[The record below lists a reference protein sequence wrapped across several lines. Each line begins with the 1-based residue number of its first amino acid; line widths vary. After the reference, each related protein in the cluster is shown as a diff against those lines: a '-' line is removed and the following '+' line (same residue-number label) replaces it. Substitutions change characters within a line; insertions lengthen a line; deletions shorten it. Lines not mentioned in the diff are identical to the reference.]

1 MLTTLL
7 LASTIAT
14 TAQTDAVQRTSHETW
29 HVDLGFGGGF
39 QADPDSRSASFLFG
53 VGYRLSDALDL
64 TLTTK
69 GLEYG
74 RGTPD
79 AARSSAN
86 LELGA
91 RWQPFGRTRSSRSFG
106 TASSNLQL
114 EAGVG
119 LARASLVPYDDANP
133 FATDEIEFGLGY
145 SAGVRW
151 LPMVGSSYAVGL
163 GAWYMGQYVDSRR
176 ADAFMTGFVVE
187 LGD

>member
-1 MLTTLL
+1 MLTALL
-7 LASTIAT
+7 FAT
-14 TAQTDAVQRTSHETW
+14 TIEATAVGNAVQASHQKW

-39 QADPDSRSASFLFG
+39 QSDPDSRSSSFLFG
-53 VGYRLSDALDL
+53 LGYRLSDALEL
-64 TLTTK
+64 TLSTK

-74 RGTPD
+74 RATPD

-91 RWQPFGRTRSSRSFG
+91 RWQPFGRTRARESF
-106 TASSNLQL
+106 TSVYSNVQL

-133 FATDEIEFGLGY
+133 FASDDFELGLGY

-151 LPMVGSSYAVGL
+151 LPMVGSSFAAGV
-163 GAWYMGQYVDSRR
+163 GAWYVGQYVDSRR
-176 ADAFMTGFVVE
+176 SDAFMAGFVVE